1 MSLQIAIVKQATL
14 FGEAFETGAVT
25 QARSTKKGQ
34 PWGATMGVGQLIFC
48 KRVLNSPLCGSEV
61 FDSTFTFES
70 GENRNSVTLAKGLS
84 LPIVQIG
91 SVLVISFPSA

>member
-1 MSLQIAIVKQATL
+1 
-14 FGEAFETGAVT
+14 
-25 QARSTKKGQ
+25 
-34 PWGATMGVGQLIFC
+34 MGVGQLIFC

-91 SVLVISFPSA
+91 SVVVISVPSA